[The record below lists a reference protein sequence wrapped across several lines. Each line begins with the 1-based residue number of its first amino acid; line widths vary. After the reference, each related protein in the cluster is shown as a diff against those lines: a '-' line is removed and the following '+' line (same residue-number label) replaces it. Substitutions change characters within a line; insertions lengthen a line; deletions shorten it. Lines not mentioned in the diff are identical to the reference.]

1 MPSSRQKKK
10 NILYQE
16 INYKMNRLSK
26 ILIGTAAVL
35 SVGVMGE
42 YYFNKYLE
50 RAEFKKVYQESL
62 IEADTNHDGKLSLDE
77 RNEFKK
83 NLFANTGILFHNS
96 DRMIYENGKEVPIKR
111 ATELLRGYNLKK

>member
-1 MPSSRQKKK
+1 
-10 NILYQE
+10 
-16 INYKMNRLSK
+16 MNRLSK